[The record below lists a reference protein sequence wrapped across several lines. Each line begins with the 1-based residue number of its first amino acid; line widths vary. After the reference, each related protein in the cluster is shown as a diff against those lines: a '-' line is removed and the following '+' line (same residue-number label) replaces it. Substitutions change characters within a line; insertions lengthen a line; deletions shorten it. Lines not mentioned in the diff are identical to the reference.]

1 MGAWS
6 PGDVAQGLQTSVIE
20 SGGGRGRRREASE
33 APPEEEMK
41 ADSFARLPVVLA
53 LLLLAGCSTVGG
65 AGGPAP
71 EEDPRISADP
81 GEGPPVRRNLKY
93 VVVDVDANELRF
105 MDGEQVLWRAPVGTG
120 TGFRLTSHSGRDWR
134 FDTPSGTMY
143 VQYKEQNPTWF
154 IPDWWFIENQ
164 RPVPPQGSPERRQEG
179 GLGAAA
185 VYLGNELAIHGT
197 DKPELLGRRVSH
209 GCIRL
214 SNENAL
220 RLFHNVQIGT
230 PVIIVGDA
238 PVLGEQPDS
247 VAAFTR
253 QARRVPT
260 PPNPLARVGTQ
271 ALLTRLDRELAA
283 PDSSHAWVNTAHTL
297 MERGLDDDAIALRGL
312 LARAGQARGVRREEY
327 ATFLAD
333 AFSRGSLR
341 VVVSLNRIPADARD
355 RAAQD
360 VVEATMEMWHGAL
373 DEAMTPWP
381 TRRLPKD
388 RLGPE
393 GQAGWTAIQEA
404 ETAYRARFRPG
415 PPVTPARE
423 R

>member
-1 MGAWS
+1 
-6 PGDVAQGLQTSVIE
+6 
-20 SGGGRGRRREASE
+20 
-33 APPEEEMK
+33 MK
-41 ADSFARLPVVLA
+41 FHTFARLLPAAAA
-53 LLLLAGCSTVGG
+53 LLLAACSAVGG
-65 AGGPAP
+65 GTAGPAP
-71 EEDPRISADP
+71 EEDPRIAAAP
-81 GEGPPVRRNLKY
+81 AEGPPVRADLKY
-93 VVVDVDANELRF
+93 VVVDVDRNELRF
-105 MDGEQVLWRAPVGTG
+105 MDGDSVLWRAPVGTG
-120 TGFRLTSHSGRDWR
+120 TGFRLTSHAAGRDWQ

-154 IPDWWFIENQ
+154 IPDWWFIENR
-164 RPVPPQGSPERRQEG
+164 RPIPPQGSPERKQEG

-260 PPNPLARVGTQ
+260 PPNPLARVAT
-271 ALLTRLDRELAA
+271 ATLLARLDRELAA
-283 PDSSHAWVNTAHTL
+283 PDTSQAWVNTAHTL
-297 MERGLDDDAIALRGL
+297 MERGLADDAIALRGL
-312 LARAGQARGVRREEY
+312 LSRAGQARAGARRAEY

-341 VVVSLNRIPADARD
+341 VVVSLNRIPDGARE
-355 RAAQD
+355 RAAAD
-360 VVEATMEMWHGAL
+360 IVEATMEMWHGAL
-373 DEAMTPWP
+373 DETSTPWP
-381 TRRLPKD
+381 TRRLPRE

-393 GQAGWTAIQEA
+393 GQAGWTAIQQA
-404 ETAYRARFRPG
+404 ETAYRARYRPG
-415 PPVTPARE
+415 PPLTPARG
-423 R
+423 RG

>member
-1 MGAWS
+1 M
-6 PGDVAQGLQTSVIE
+6 DM
-20 SGGGRGRRREASE
+20 RFKR
-33 APPEEEMK
+33 
-41 ADSFARLPVVLA
+41 FARLLPA
-53 LLLLAGCSTVGG
+53 AAALLLAGCSVVGG
-65 AGGPAP
+65 GRGPAP
-71 EEDPRISADP
+71 DDADPRIAAP
-81 GEGPPVRRNLKY
+81 PAEGPPVRRDLKY
-93 VVVDVDANELRF
+93 VVVDVDVNELRF
-105 MDGEQVLWRAPVGTG
+105 MDGDQVLWRAPVGTG
-120 TGFRLTSHSGRDWR
+120 TGFRLTSSAGRDWR

-154 IPDWWFIENQ
+154 IPDWWFIENK
-164 RPVPPQGSPERRQEG
+164 RPIPPQGSPERKQEG

-230 PVIIVGDA
+230 PVIIVGNA

-253 QARRVPT
+253 AARRVPT

-283 PDSSHAWVNTAHTL
+283 TPDTAHTWVNTAHTL
-297 MERGLDDDAIALRGL
+297 MERGLAEDAMALRGL
-312 LARAGQARGVRREEY
+312 LQRAGQARATARREEY
-327 ATFLAD
+327 STFLAD

-341 VVVSLNRIPADARD
+341 VVVSLNRIPEQARD
-355 RAAQD
+355 RAAQAI
-360 VVEATMEMWHGAL
+360 VEATMEMWHGEL
-373 DEAMTPWP
+373 DEPTTPWP
-381 TRRLPKD
+381 TRRLPKS

-393 GQAGWTAIQEA
+393 GQAGWDAIARAEA
-404 ETAYRARFRPG
+404 AYRDRYRARPAQ
-415 PPVTPARE
+415 TPARE

>member
-1 MGAWS
+1 M
-6 PGDVAQGLQTSVIE
+6 PFL
-20 SGGGRGRRREASE
+20 R
-33 APPEEEMK
+33 
-41 ADSFARLPVVLA
+41 FARLLPAAAA
-53 LLLLAGCSTVGG
+53 LLLAACGAVGG
-65 AGGPAP
+65 PGGPSP
-71 EEDPRISADP
+71 EEDPRIAAPPAD
-81 GEGPPVRRNLKY
+81 GPPVRRDLKY

-120 TGFRLTSHSGRDWR
+120 TGFRLTHHDGGRDWQ

-154 IPDWWFIENQ
+154 IPDWWFVENR
-164 RPVPPQGSPERRQEG
+164 RPIPPQGSPERKQEG

-230 PVIIVGDA
+230 PVVIVGNA

-253 QARRVPT
+253 QARRVPM
-260 PPNPLARVGTQ
+260 PPNPLARVGTP
-271 ALLTRLDRELAA
+271 ALLTRLDRELNAA
-283 PDSSHAWVNTAHTL
+283 DTSHAWVNTAHTL
-297 MERGLDDDAIALRGL
+297 MERGLGDDAPALRGL
-312 LARAGQARGVRREEY
+312 LQRAGQGRAGARREEY
-327 ATFLAD
+327 ATFVAD

-355 RAAQD
+355 RAAAAI
-360 VVEATMEMWHGAL
+360 VGATMGMWHGGL
-373 DEAMTPWP
+373 DEPTTPWP
-381 TRRLPKD
+381 TRRLPRS

-393 GQAGWTAIQEA
+393 GQAGWEAIAAAEA
-404 ETAYRARFRPG
+404 AYRERYGGRPPTAAR
-415 PPVTPARE
+415 AR
-423 R
+423 

>member
-1 MGAWS
+1 MHYN
-6 PGDVAQGLQTSVIE
+6 
-20 SGGGRGRRREASE
+20 R
-33 APPEEEMK
+33 
-41 ADSFARLPVVLA
+41 FARLLPALA
-53 LLLLAGCSTVGG
+53 ALLLAGCSVIGG
-65 AGGPAP
+65 AGGGPGSGA
-71 EEDPRISADP
+71 DPRITAAP
-81 GEGPPVRRNLKY
+81 EEGPPVRRDLKY
-93 VVVDVDANELRF
+93 VVVDVDVNELRF
-105 MDGEQVLWRAPVGTG
+105 MDGDRVLWRAPVGTG
-120 TGFRLTSHSGRDWR
+120 TGFRLTQSGGRDWQ

-154 IPDWWFIENQ
+154 IPDWWFIENK
-164 RPVPPQGSPERRQEG
+164 RPIPPAGSPERRQEG

-230 PVIIVGDA
+230 PVIIVGDQ

-253 QARRVPT
+253 AARRVPM

-271 ALLTRLDRELAA
+271 SLLTRLDRQLDA
-283 PDSSHAWVNTAHTL
+283 PDTSHAWVNTAHTL
-297 MERGLDDDAIALRGL
+297 LERGLDDDANALRGL
-312 LARAGQARGVRREEY
+312 LQRAGRGSSALRREEY
-327 ATFLAD
+327 ATFVAD

-341 VVVSLNRIPADARD
+341 VVVSLNRIPAAARD
-355 RAAQD
+355 RAAAAI
-360 VVEATMEMWHGAL
+360 VEATMEMWHGGL
-373 DEAMTPWP
+373 DEPTTPWP
-381 TRRLPKD
+381 TRRLPKT

-393 GQAGWTAIQEA
+393 GQAGWDAVAAAEA
-404 ETAYRARFRPG
+404 EYRARYRAPSRS
-415 PPVTPARE
+415 ARA

>member
-1 MGAWS
+1 MRHLS
-6 PGDVAQGLQTSVIE
+6 L
-20 SGGGRGRRREASE
+20 
-33 APPEEEMK
+33 
-41 ADSFARLPVVLA
+41 ARLLPALAA
-53 LLLLAGCSTVGG
+53 LLLAACGGMGGG

-71 EEDPRISADP
+71 EEDPRIAAAP
-81 GEGPPVRRNLKY
+81 EEGPPVRRDLKY
-93 VVVDVDANELRF
+93 VVIDVDVNELRF
-105 MDGEQVLWRAPVGTG
+105 MDGDRVLWRAPVGTG
-120 TGFRLTSHSGRDWR
+120 TGFRLSQPEGRGWQ

-154 IPDWWFIENQ
+154 IPDWWFIENR

-230 PVIIVGDA
+230 PVIIVGQA

-260 PPNPLARVGTQ
+260 PPNPLARLGTQ

-283 PDSSHAWVNTAHTL
+283 PDTSHAWVNTAHTL
-297 MERGLDDDAIALRGL
+297 MERGLADDAMALRGL
-312 LARAGQARGVRREEY
+312 LQRAGQPRGEVRREEY
-327 ATFLAD
+327 ATFVAD

-341 VVVSLNRIPADARD
+341 VVVSLNRIPEEARE
-355 RAAQD
+355 RAAAAI
-360 VVEATMEMWHGAL
+360 VEATMEMWHGEL
-373 DEAMTPWP
+373 DAPTTPWP
-381 TRRLPKD
+381 TRRLPRG

-393 GQAGWTAIQEA
+393 GQAGWTAIERAEA
-404 ETAYRARFRPG
+404 AYRDRYRARQ
-415 PPVTPARE
+415 ARATE

>member
-1 MGAWS
+1 M
-6 PGDVAQGLQTSVIE
+6 AQGLQIRRA
-20 SGGGRGRRREASE
+20 GRHDRPMDPNHLTIDMRFN
-33 APPEEEMK
+33 PL
-41 ADSFARLPVVLA
+41 ARLLSAAA
-53 LLLLAGCSTVGG
+53 LLLLAGCSAVGAG
-65 AGGPAP
+65 GGPAP
-71 EEDPRISADP
+71 DEADPRITAP
-81 GEGPPVRRNLKY
+81 PAEGPPVRRDLKY
-93 VVVDVDANELRF
+93 VVVDVDVNELRF
-105 MDGEQVLWRAPVGTG
+105 MDGDQVLWRAPVGTG
-120 TGFRLTSHSGRDWR
+120 TGFRLTHHSGRDWR
-134 FDTPSGTMY
+134 FDTPSGTLY

-154 IPDWWFIENQ
+154 IPDWWFIENR
-164 RPVPPQGSPERRQEG
+164 RPIPPAGSPDRKQEG

-214 SNENAL
+214 SNENAV

-230 PVIIVGDA
+230 PVIIVGNA

-260 PPNPLARVGTQ
+260 PANPLARVGTQ

-283 PDSSHAWVNTAHTL
+283 SPDTAHAWVNTAHTL
-297 MERGLDDDAIALRGL
+297 MERGLRDDAIALRGL
-312 LARAGQARGVRREEY
+312 LQRAGQARAGARREEY

-341 VVVSLNRIPADARD
+341 VVVSLNRIPGEARE
-355 RAAQD
+355 RAAQAI
-360 VVEATMEMWHGAL
+360 VEATMEMWHGGL
-373 DEAMTPWP
+373 DEPTAPWP
-381 TRRLPKD
+381 TRRLPKS

-393 GQAGWTAIQEA
+393 GQAGWEAIAEA
-404 ETAYRARFRPG
+404 EAAYRDRYRARSGRSAG
-415 PPVTPARE
+415 RAR
-423 R
+423 